1 MNGVTSLVVAS
12 VGGPVCFTWCVGF
25 LTLLCPLCCDVMCT
39 HSLFNCTTGLSYAP
53 SVAQVTSFLSI
64 THPPTP
70 GERKVE
76 LVVALRLLPE
86 GSSVHWV

>member
-25 LTLLCPLCCDVMCT
+25 LTLLCPLCCDVICG
-39 HSLFNCTTGLSYAP
+39 SGDKF
-53 SVAQVTSFLSI
+53 SFD
-64 THPPTP
+64 HPPTQ
-70 GERKVE
+70 RRVE